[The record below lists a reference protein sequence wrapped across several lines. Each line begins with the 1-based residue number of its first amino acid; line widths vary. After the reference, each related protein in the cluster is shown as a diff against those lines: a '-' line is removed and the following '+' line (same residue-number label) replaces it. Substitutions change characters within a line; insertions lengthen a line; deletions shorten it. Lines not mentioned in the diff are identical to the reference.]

1 MSTSPYGK
9 NSRVIT
15 ILSIAALAGLLTLLF
30 KPESGSTS
38 YAASGKRR
46 AMPDF
51 SMNTLD
57 GGSWSLSAHRG
68 SVVLLNF
75 WATWCPPCRRELPGL
90 VRLAKDYR
98 SRGVEVAGVSMDEEA
113 TLVRRFA
120 AQHAISYP
128 VLMPRPGEEL
138 ASQVQSLPTSLL
150 IDRQGRIAKTY
161 VGAESE
167 GVFRRDLDM
176 LLAER

>member
-9 NSRVIT
+9 NSWVIT
-15 ILSIAALAGLLTLLF
+15 VLSAIAIAALLTLLF
-30 KPESGSTS
+30 KPDSGTS

-51 SMNTLD
+51 HMNTLD
-57 GGSWSLSAHRG
+57 GGSWSLSGHRG

-75 WATWCPPCRRELPGL
+75 WATWCPPCRQELPGL
-90 VRLAKDYR
+90 VRLAKTYR
-98 SRGVEVAGVSMDEEA
+98 DRGVEVAGISMDEEA
-113 TLVRRFA
+113 ELVRQFA

-128 VLMPRPGEEL
+128 VLLPRPGEEL

-150 IDRQGRIAKTY
+150 IDRQGRIARTY

-167 GVFRRDLDM
+167 AVFRHDLDM
-176 LLAER
+176 LLAEE

>member
-1 MSTSPYGK
+1 MPTSPYGK

-15 ILSIAALAGLLTLLF
+15 ALLLAALAALLTLLF
-30 KPESGSTS
+30 KPDSATS
-38 YAASGKRR
+38 YADSGKRR

-51 SMNTLD
+51 SMKTLD
-57 GGSWSLSAHRG
+57 GGSWSLSGHRG

-75 WATWCPPCRRELPGL
+75 WATWCPPCRQELPGL
-90 VRLAKDYR
+90 VRVAKAYR
-98 SRGVEVAGVSMDEEA
+98 GRGVEVAGVSMDEEA
-113 TLVRRFA
+113 DLVRQFA

-128 VLMPRPGEEL
+128 VLMPSPGEEL

-150 IDRQGRIAKTY
+150 IDRHGRIAKTY

-167 GVFRRDLDM
+167 AVFRRDLET
-176 LLAER
+176 LLAEP

>member
-9 NSRVIT
+9 NSRLIT
-15 ILSIAALAGLLTLLF
+15 ALSVAAVAGLLTLLF
-30 KPESGSTS
+30 KPDSGTS

-46 AMPDF
+46 AMPEF
-51 SMNTLD
+51 HMKTLD
-57 GGSWSLSAHRG
+57 GGSWSLSGHRG

-75 WATWCPPCRRELPGL
+75 WATWCPPCRQELPGL
-90 VRLAKDYR
+90 VRLANAYR
-98 SRGVEVAGVSMDEEA
+98 SRGVEVAGVSMDEAAE
-113 TLVRRFA
+113 LVRQFA
-120 AQHAISYP
+120 VQHAISYP
-128 VLMPRPGEEL
+128 VLLPRPGEEL

-167 GVFRRDLDM
+167 AVFRRDLEM
-176 LLAER
+176 LLAE